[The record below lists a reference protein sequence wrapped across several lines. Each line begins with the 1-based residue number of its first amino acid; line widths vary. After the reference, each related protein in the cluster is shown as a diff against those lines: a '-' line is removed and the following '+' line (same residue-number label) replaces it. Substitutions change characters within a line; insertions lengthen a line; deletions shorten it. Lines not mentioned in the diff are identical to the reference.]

1 MFVTCIAIQS
11 GVGGG
16 GVDTV
21 FDYAILERPLVPY
34 VVGGH
39 VVPVLKLRDHEI
51 CTWGMVLPRS

>member
-1 MFVTCIAIQS
+1 MAIQS

-21 FDYAILERPLVPY
+21 FDDAILERPLVPY

-39 VVPVLKLRDHEI
+39 VVTVLKLRDHEI
-51 CTWGMVLPRS
+51 CTWGMSLPRS